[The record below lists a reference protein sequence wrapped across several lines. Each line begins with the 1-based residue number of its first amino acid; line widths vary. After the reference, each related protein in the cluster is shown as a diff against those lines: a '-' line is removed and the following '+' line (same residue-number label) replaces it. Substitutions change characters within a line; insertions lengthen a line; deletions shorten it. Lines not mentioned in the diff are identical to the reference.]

1 MISAILLA
9 AGQSK
14 RMNGDN
20 KLNKKYNKKYLINH
34 IIGTLIKSKVD
45 KIIVVLGF
53 QSSKVRKITI
63 KNKKINFVYN
73 KNYKSGM
80 ASSIKTGLK
89 RVSKK
94 NIGFLIVQ
102 ADMPLISKNI
112 INYIC
117 YAIKNNK
124 KEIIAPTYKGKIGNP
139 LGFKISIIKK
149 LNKIRGDYGAK
160 KMIQKNKIKLALIK
174 VRSKSILK
182 NFCLRK
188 IWYLI
193 FLFGNVGK

>member
-20 KLNKKYNKKYLINH
+20 KLIKKYNKKYLINH
-34 IIGTLIKSKVD
+34 IVGTLIKSKVD
-45 KIIVVLGF
+45 KIIIVLGF
-53 QSSKVRKITI
+53 QRSKVRKITI

-112 INYIC
+112 INSIC

-139 LGFKISIIKK
+139 VGFKISIIKK

-182 NFCLRK
+182 NFNTQK
-188 IWYLI
+188 DFLI
-193 FLFGNVGK
+193 NRQQ

>member
-1 MISAILLA
+1 MISTIVLA

-20 KLNKKYNKKYLINH
+20 KLIKKYNKKYLINY
-34 IIGTLIKSKVD
+34 IVGTLIKSKVD
-45 KIIVVLGF
+45 KIIIVLGF
-53 QSSKVRKITI
+53 QSPKVRKITA
-63 KNKKINFVYN
+63 KNEKINFIYN
-73 KNYKSGM
+73 KNYKSGIS
-80 ASSIKTGLK
+80 SSIKVGLK

-112 INYIC
+112 INSIY

-139 LGFKISIIKK
+139 VGFKISIIKK
-149 LNKIRGDYGAK
+149 LIKIRGDYGAK

-182 NFCLRK
+182 NFNTQK
-188 IWYLI
+188 DFLI
-193 FLFGNVGK
+193 NRQQ

>member
-20 KLNKKYNKKYLINH
+20 KLIKKYNKKYLINH

-45 KIIVVLGF
+45 KIIIVLGF
-53 QSSKVRKITI
+53 QRSKVRKITI

-112 INYIC
+112 INSIC

-124 KEIIAPTYKGKIGNP
+124 KEIIAPTYKRKIGNP
-139 LGFKISIIKK
+139 VGFKISIIKK

-182 NFCLRK
+182 NFNTQK
-188 IWYLI
+188 DFLI
-193 FLFGNVGK
+193 NRQQ

>member
-14 RMNGDN
+14 RMNGEN
-20 KLNKKYNKKYLINH
+20 KLIKKYNKKYLINH

-53 QSSKVRKITI
+53 QKSKVRKITL
-63 KNKKINFVYN
+63 KNKKINFVFN

-89 RVSKK
+89 RISKK

-102 ADMPLISKNI
+102 ADMPLISKKI
-112 INYIC
+112 IDSLC
-117 YAIKNNK
+117 YAIRKKNK
-124 KEIIAPTYKGKIGNP
+124 KIAAP
-139 LGFKISIIKK
+139 
-149 LNKIRGDYGAK
+149 
-160 KMIQKNKIKLALIK
+160 
-174 VRSKSILK
+174 IL
-182 NFCLRK
+182 
-188 IWYLI
+188 
-193 FLFGNVGK
+193 

>member
-20 KLNKKYNKKYLINH
+20 KLIKKYNKKYLINH
-34 IIGTLIKSKVD
+34 IIDTLIKSRVD

-112 INYIC
+112 INSIC

-124 KEIIAPTYKGKIGNP
+124 KEIIAPTYKRKIGNP
-139 LGFKISIIKK
+139 VGFKISIIKK
-149 LNKIRGDYGAK
+149 LIKIRGDYGAK

-182 NFCLRK
+182 NFNTQK
-188 IWYLI
+188 DFLI
-193 FLFGNVGK
+193 NRQQ

>member
-14 RMNGDN
+14 RMGGDN
-20 KLNKKYNKKYLINH
+20 KLIKKYNKKYLINY
-34 IIGTLIKSKVD
+34 IVGTLIKSKVD

-112 INYIC
+112 INSIC

-139 LGFKISIIKK
+139 VGFKISIIKK

-182 NFCLRK
+182 NFNTQK
-188 IWYLI
+188 DFLI
-193 FLFGNVGK
+193 NRQQ

>member
-20 KLNKKYNKKYLINH
+20 KLIKKYNKKYLINH
-34 IIGTLIKSKVD
+34 IIGILIKSKVD

-89 RVSKK
+89 RISKK
-94 NIGFLIVQ
+94 SIGFLIVQ
-102 ADMPLISKNI
+102 ADMPLISKKIVNTL
-112 INYIC
+112 C
-117 YAIKNNK
+117 YAVRNSN
-124 KEIIAPTYKGKIGNP
+124 KEIVAPIYKREMGNP
-139 LGFKISIIKK
+139 IGFKRSITRI
-149 LNKIRGDYGAK
+149 LNKTSGDSGAK
-160 KMIQKNKIKLALIK
+160 KIILRNKNKLGLIK
-174 VRSKSILK
+174 INSKSIFK
-182 NFCLRK
+182 DFNTKRDFS
-188 IWYLI
+188 I
-193 FLFGNVGK
+193 N